1 MRYFVISAEAFEQM
15 KESDNAILLKNYN
28 YFLAIDYAKAQ
39 NISRE
44 LEQDNFIFEMVGLN
58 GVSRNG

>member
-1 MRYFVISAEAFEQM
+1 M

-28 YFLAIDYAKAQ
+28 YFLAKNYAEAQ